1 VAPVTLFDASLFKL
15 RAAGNGGSFF
25 WLSRFGAAECFLQN
39 GVFSKTPGFTIPVI
53 GSVPVGVAAW
63 QLCPKLCIQGAG
75 HVVLPC
81 AMVAVSPGV
90 GAKAKQSRS
99 VKA

>member
-1 VAPVTLFDASLFKL
+1 MAPVTLFDASLFKL

-25 WLSRFGAAECFLQN
+25 GCPVSGHRIIYLKTLGFATQSGAQL
-39 GVFSKTPGFTIPVI
+39 
-53 GSVPVGVAAW
+53 PVGVAAW
-63 QLCPKLCIQGAG
+63 QLCPKLCVQGAG

-81 AMVAVSPGV
+81 AMVVVSPGV

>member
-1 VAPVTLFDASLFKL
+1 
-15 RAAGNGGSFF
+15 
-25 WLSRFGAAECFLQN
+25 
-39 GVFSKTPGFTIPVI
+39 
-53 GSVPVGVAAW
+53 VPVGVAAW